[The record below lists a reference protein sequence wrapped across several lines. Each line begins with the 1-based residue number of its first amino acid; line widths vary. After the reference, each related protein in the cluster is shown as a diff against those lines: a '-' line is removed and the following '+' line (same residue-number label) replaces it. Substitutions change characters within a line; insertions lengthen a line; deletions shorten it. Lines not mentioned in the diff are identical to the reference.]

1 MPGNFKVNASTWFFL
16 SHRYSDCMRLLIFL
30 FWLIFG
36 SLGSVLLTRFA
47 DGVTRT
53 KLRGFFFWNS
63 QCPHCHHRLT
73 TKNLIPLVS
82 YLVQWGKCEYCR
94 KKISRIYPVLELL
107 CAGIFVATYFLLKNF
122 WTPILIFWLLT
133 NRLLILLLVYDLQK
147 YELHMIARI
156 LLTIAWILANFLLT
170 AWNLRYAFLTAVLF
184 GGVFTGIYFFAK
196 RYAKMRFNQTEWFG
210 EGDIYVAVTIWIIVP
225 IVLSLQWIIFSRWT
239 IMNVLIL
246 FVLMSSIIGL
256 IWSGFQYIFQK
267 IFHNSEFWTLNSKF
281 KVIPFFPAMII
292 AFWILAWKIP
302 YFITL
307 IFW

>member
-1 MPGNFKVNASTWFFL
+1 MIIL
-16 SHRYSDCMRLLIFL
+16 
-30 FWLIFG
+30 WLIFG

-156 LLTIAWILANFLLT
+156 LLTIAWILANLLLT

-256 IWSGFQYIFQK
+256 IWSGSQYIFQK
-267 IFHNSEFWTLNSKF
+267 IFHNSEFWTLSSKLNI
-281 KVIPFFPAMII
+281 IPFFPAMII
-292 AFWILAWKIP
+292 AFRIIAWKVQF
-302 YFITL
+302 FINL
-307 IFW
+307 LFW

>member
-1 MPGNFKVNASTWFFL
+1 MIIL
-16 SHRYSDCMRLLIFL
+16 
-30 FWLIFG
+30 WLIFG

-107 CAGIFVATYFLLKNF
+107 CAGIFVATYFLLKDF

-156 LLTIAWILANFLLT
+156 LLTIAWILANLLLT

-256 IWSGFQYIFQK
+256 IWSGSQYIFQK
-267 IFHNSEFWTLNSKF
+267 IFHNSEFWTLNSKLNI
-281 KVIPFFPAMII
+281 IPFFPAMII
-292 AFWILAWKIP
+292 AFRIIAWKVQF
-302 YFITL
+302 FINL
-307 IFW
+307 LFW